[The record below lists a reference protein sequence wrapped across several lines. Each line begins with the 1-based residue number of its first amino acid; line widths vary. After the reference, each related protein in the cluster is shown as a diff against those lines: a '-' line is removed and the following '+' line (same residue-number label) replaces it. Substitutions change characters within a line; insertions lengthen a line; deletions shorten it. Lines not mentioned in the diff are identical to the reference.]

1 MLLIFSRIS
10 SSVSFAGKINAAKCV
25 RRFTLLNSVLPPNIG
40 RTSTYLWSSTREVH
54 VEISPPNHG
63 TEKLVSLS
71 EGLDQRLARAL
82 QADGLTSPTPIQS
95 HAIPLLLKGY
105 DVMAS
110 AQTGSGKT
118 LMFSLPL
125 ADRLVK
131 GGRNSKSPSAIIL
144 NPTRELAMQTAQVL
158 KALTVNTSFKVALAT
173 GGANVGEQR
182 RQSQNCDILVGT
194 PGRVLQFV
202 DERVLSLQSTTE
214 VVVDEADRMLDLG
227 FEPQLKRIAR
237 ALGQQNKDMRRTVLC
252 SATFPPEVQK
262 IASEFLKK
270 DYYFVAAGRVGGVN
284 TGISQKLIWVD
295 GGGPQNRREQVVN
308 EVNTFLRETQG
319 ETKRVIVF
327 CNTKDEAERLGVCLK
342 GSAKVVTGD
351 KEQSERNKTLQSFRD
366 GKLQVLVAT
375 DVAARGLDVKDVGLV
390 IQADAPK
397 DAVTFVHRVGRTGRA
412 GATGSAICLLDGRS
426 VGIAPDL
433 VELMEEANQ
442 EVPTWLLGMSHVA
455 RTKTLSEESAI
466 AAGGGSSFGSLSETE
481 QQSFDDDSN
490 DEFIGQ
496 DFRKDALTGSWGS
509 ERDIA
514 YHSFDE
520 EAYSSLD
527 EFDLP
532 SIFSIDGPA
541 EEDTVETD
549 SPIDHQSGSF
559 LEDFIKSTKSEDAS
573 SLSSRRQRVSD
584 DLRDALKQVANSDEI
599 GDVPDRKVLSSL
611 SNKGS
616 DQRLRFEYMGM
627 FPFEEVAELL
637 GTNGGQNYRSHSSD
651 MPRLLMVAEKPSI
664 AEAIAKALSGPNGP
678 RKRQGISKALPV
690 YEFTANASL
699 PGQTEGQSCKEQ
711 QCLVTVT
718 SVVGH
723 VFSLGFVEEN
733 DEDGNRRRPDP
744 SEYFSMSVVK
754 QEEETTGKL
763 RVVDHLRAL
772 AGECDHLVLWLDCDA
787 EGENIAHE
795 VIGVTR
801 RALEQKVAEGQI
813 AYPEAEPIRRI
824 HRARFSAITKEAL
837 RDAFGSLVEPDPALS
852 RSVDARQELD
862 LRVGVA
868 MTRLLNWRCIGLAR
882 KNFSPA
888 TKLVSYGPCQTPALS
903 FCVDRVREIEAFKP
917 KEYWRMHVSTQ
928 SCDGS
933 RTAYTPRWKSP
944 KESSVGSNTGR
955 RKHRRGEKGFV
966 QSFEDS
972 ASFDEDLV
980 QEVVQ
985 LASAKDAVLNIVQVN
1000 SVSESMN
1007 PPLGLNTVG
1016 LLTAGS
1022 KAMGMSPKQVMNV
1035 AEKLYSGGFI
1045 SYPRTETT
1053 RYDPNGFDVRS
1064 VLREHASHPEWGP
1077 TASHLLQT
1085 KYATS
1090 GRPPLRGYDAGD
1102 HPPITSLRAATRE
1115 EVGGGAAW
1123 RVYEFV
1129 SRNFLGSFGDELEY
1143 TRRLAELDIES
1154 QTKSNI
1160 RSYRQPRFELEQV
1173 SIESLGFAEACRWV
1187 LRDISAP
1194 ENKKDEETADEVVFR
1209 EGMKFSISTAHS
1221 EACSTRPPRF
1231 LQEHELI
1238 EFMDKNRIGTD
1249 ASMATHVSTIVDREY
1264 VVLCD
1269 ETGVPL
1275 RPPRP
1280 PRSGQARLPRQIGRY
1295 MVPTPLGISLLNLFG
1310 KSDDKSFADVDTGIA
1325 GKGSPALLARP
1336 SIRALMEAEV
1346 KQIATGELEKD
1357 ECLEKNLAWF
1367 EARYHQ
1373 FVASLTR
1380 KRLNKFE
1387 TSLRPTKQSLGHWRR
1402 LGVFEPLQQPHQP
1415 KGTSQG
1421 PRGQNGKGKTS
1432 DNKKGQRFSKTGS
1445 KARASAPKQK
1455 REAK

>member
-1 MLLIFSRIS
+1 MLLQFSRIS
-10 SSVSFAGKINAAKCV
+10 SSVSFARKIHAAKCV
-25 RRFTLLNSVLPPNIG
+25 PRFTLDNVLTPNIV
-40 RTSTYLWSSTREVH
+40 RTSTYLWSSKREVH
-54 VEISPPNHG
+54 VEISPANHG

-131 GGRNSKSPSAIIL
+131 DGRNFKSPSAIIL

-158 KALTVNTSFKVALAT
+158 KALTANTSLKVALAT

-237 ALGQQNKDMRRTVLC
+237 ALGQQNKDVRRTVLC
-252 SATFPPEVQK
+252 SATFPPEVQR
-262 IASEFLKK
+262 IASEFLKQ
-270 DYYFVAAGRVGGVN
+270 DYYFVAAGRVGGAN
-284 TGISQKLIWVD
+284 DKISQKLIWVD

-319 ETKRVIVF
+319 EIKRVIVF
-327 CNTKDEAERLGVCLK
+327 CNTKDEAERLGVSLK
-342 GSAKVVTGD
+342 GSVRVVTGD
-351 KEQSERNKTLQSFRD
+351 KEQSERNKTLQRFRD

-412 GATGSAICLLDGRS
+412 GAAGSAICLLDGRS

-442 EVPTWLLGMSHVA
+442 EVPIWLLGMAHVA
-455 RTKTLSEESAI
+455 RAKTLSEKSAI
-466 AAGGGSSFGSLSETE
+466 AAGGGSSFGSLTETE
-481 QQSFDDDSN
+481 QQSSDDNSN

-496 DFRKDALTGSWGS
+496 DFRKDAQTGSWGS
-509 ERDIA
+509 ERDTV

-520 EAYSSLD
+520 EAYSTLD
-527 EFDLP
+527 EFDLA
-532 SIFSIDGPA
+532 SIVSIEGPA
-541 EEDTVETD
+541 EEDTVETN
-549 SPIDHQSGSF
+549 SPIRDQSGSF
-559 LEDFIKSTKSEDAS
+559 LQDFVKSIRSEDAS
-573 SLSSRRQRVSD
+573 TLSTRRQRVSD
-584 DLRDALKQVANSDEI
+584 DLRDVLKRIANSDEVRV
-599 GDVPDRKVLSSL
+599 GDAPDQKLLSSL
-611 SNKGS
+611 SKKGS
-616 DQRLRFEYMGM
+616 DQRLKFEYVGM
-627 FPFEEVAELL
+627 FPFEEIAELL
-637 GTNGGQNYRSHSSD
+637 GANGGRNSNRDRSHVSD

-678 RKRQGISKALPV
+678 RKRQGISRALPV

-699 PGQTEGQSCKEQ
+699 PGQAEGQFCKEQ

-744 SEYFSMSVVK
+744 SEYFNMSVVK

-772 AGECDHLVLWLDCDA
+772 AGECDHLILWLDCDA

-801 RALEQKVAEGQI
+801 RALEQKVAEGQG
-813 AYPEAEPIRRI
+813 AYPDAEPSRRI

-837 RDAFGSLVEPDPALS
+837 RDAFCSLVEPDPALS
-852 RSVDARQELD
+852 KAVDARQELD

-868 MTRLLNWRCIGLAR
+868 MTRLLNWRCVGLAR

-888 TKLVSYGPCQTPALS
+888 TKLISYGPCQTPALS

-917 KEYWRMHVSTQ
+917 KGYWRMHVSTQ
-928 SCDGS
+928 ACDGS
-933 RTAYTPRWKSP
+933 RTTYTPRWKSP
-944 KESSVGSNTGR
+944 KESSVESSNGR
-955 RKHRRGEKGFV
+955 RQPRRGEEGFV

-972 ASFDEDLV
+972 SSFDEDLV
-980 QEVVQ
+980 HEVVQ
-985 LASAKDAVLNIVQVN
+985 LASAKDAVLNIVQMH
-1000 SVSESMN
+1000 SISESMN

-1077 TASHLLQT
+1077 TALHLLQT
-1085 KYATS
+1085 KYDTS
-1090 GRPPLRGYDAGD
+1090 GSPPLRGYDAGD
-1102 HPPITSLRAATRE
+1102 HPPITSLKAATRE

-1123 RVYEFV
+1123 RVYEFI
-1129 SRNFLGSFGDELEY
+1129 SRNFLGSLGDELKY
-1143 TRRLAELDIES
+1143 TRRLAELDIEGRTEPNS
-1154 QTKSNI
+1154 E
-1160 RSYRQPRFELEQV
+1160 PRFELEQV
-1173 SIESLGFAEACRWV
+1173 SIESLGFAGACRWV
-1187 LRDISAP
+1187 LRDIGVL
-1194 ENKKDEETADEVVFR
+1194 EKKKDGETADEVVFR
-1209 EGMKFSISTAHS
+1209 EGMKFSISTAHY

-1238 EFMDKNRIGTD
+1238 ELMDKNRIGTD
-1249 ASMATHVSTIVDREY
+1249 ASMATHVSNIVDREY

-1280 PRSGQARLPRQIGRY
+1280 PRPGQARPPRQIGRY
-1295 MVPTPLGISLLNLFG
+1295 MVPTPLGIGLLNLFG
-1310 KSDDKSFADVDTGIA
+1310 KLDHNSFADVDTGIA

-1346 KQIATGELEKD
+1346 KQIATGELEKG

-1367 EARYHQ
+1367 EARYYE
-1373 FVASLTR
+1373 FAASLTR
-1380 KRLNKFE
+1380 KRLNKFAS
-1387 TSLRPTKQSLGHWRR
+1387 SLRPTKQSLGHWRR
-1402 LGVFEPLQQPHQP
+1402 LGVFEPLQQPHKR

-1421 PRGQNGKGKTS
+1421 PRDHNGKGKTA
-1432 DNKKGQRFSKTGS
+1432 DNKKGQRLSKTGS

-1455 REAK
+1455 